1 MKQRFTHRGT
11 MAENNAAAKAA
22 MSEAPPPKVLLR
34 RPGTLELFGGPSKED
49 GAAEKPA
56 DLRIEDGFP
65 EVDASSTEWS
75 K

>member
-1 MKQRFTHRGT
+1 
-11 MAENNAAAKAA
+11 MAEDSAAAKAA
-22 MSEAPPPKVLLR
+22 VSEAPPPKILLR

-49 GAAEKPA
+49 GADKPA

>member
-1 MKQRFTHRGT
+1 
-11 MAENNAAAKAA
+11 MAEDNAAAKAA
-22 MSEAPPPKVLLR
+22 ASEEAPPPKILLR

-49 GAAEKPA
+49 GADKPA
-56 DLRIEDGFP
+56 DLRIEGDGFP

>member
-1 MKQRFTHRGT
+1 
-11 MAENNAAAKAA
+11 MAEASATAGGTEAAA
-22 MSEAPPPKVLLR
+22 PLPKILLR

-49 GAAEKPA
+49 GAEKPA
-56 DLRIEDGFP
+56 DLAIEGDGFP

>member
-1 MKQRFTHRGT
+1 
-11 MAENNAAAKAA
+11 MASAAATAA
-22 MSEAPPPKVLLR
+22 GTEETPPPKILLR

-49 GAAEKPA
+49 GAEKPA
-56 DLRIEDGFP
+56 DLAIEDGFP

>member
-1 MKQRFTHRGT
+1 
-11 MAENNAAAKAA
+11 MAEPRSAATATGA
-22 MSEAPPPKVLLR
+22 EAEVPPPKILLR

-49 GAAEKPA
+49 GEDKEKPA
-56 DLRIEDGFP
+56 DLTIEPGFP